1 MVSGRCYTAI
11 LLVEIVQRNSYIDLM
26 RATAITLMVAFHL
39 VWDLN
44 HFGYVTTDIPNGF
57 FWKELRAIIVS
68 LFLFSVGASL
78 VYSYQGGI
86 SSKKLCWRLF
96 KISSAAFLVTLS
108 SLITFPEHW
117 IYFGVLHFIAVA
129 TVLLVWLVGRPKLAL
144 LLSMLTFIAYIVLE
158 IPWNWPFNYIEGYI
172 SKHPSDLVTPFP
184 WLALPLLGI
193 WATHFRIFG
202 LGPANQKAISPYV
215 TSLSQHSLLIYL
227 LHQPLLFAG
236 FSAIEWIN

>member
-1 MVSGRCYTAI
+1 MR
-11 LLVEIVQRNSYIDLM
+11 RNNYIDLM
-26 RATAITLMVAFHL
+26 RATAIILMVAFHF

-96 KISSAAFLVTLS
+96 KISSAALLVTLS
-108 SLITFPEHW
+108 SLFTLPEHW
-117 IYFGVLHFIAVA
+117 IYFGILHFIAVA
-129 TVLLVWLVGRPKLAL
+129 TVLLVWLVNKPKLAL
-144 LLSMLTFIAYIVLE
+144 FLSVFVMTSYLAIE
-158 IPWNWPFNYIEGYI
+158 IPWNWPFNYIQGSI
-172 SKHPSDLVTPFP
+172 SKYPSDLVTPFP

-193 WATHFRIFG
+193 WAAHFRIFG
-202 LGPANQKAISPYV
+202 LDSANQKAISPYV

>member
-1 MVSGRCYTAI
+1 M
-11 LLVEIVQRNSYIDLM
+11 QRNSYIDFM
-26 RATAITLMVAFHL
+26 RAIAIILMVAFHF

-44 HFGYVTTDIPNGF
+44 HFGYIRADIPNGF
-57 FWKELRAIIVS
+57 FWKELRAVIVS

-86 SSKKLCWRLF
+86 SSKKLYWRLF

-108 SLITFPEHW
+108 SLITLPEHW

-129 TVLLVWLVGRPKLAL
+129 TFLLVWLVGKPSLAL
-144 LLSMLTFIAYIVLE
+144 LLSIVIFIAYIVIEL
-158 IPWNWPFNYIEGYI
+158 PYNWPFNYIGDYI

-202 LGPANQKAISPYV
+202 MAPANQKAIPPYV
-215 TSLSQHSLLIYL
+215 TLLSQHSLLIYL
-227 LHQPLLFAG
+227 LHQPLFFAV

>member
-1 MVSGRCYTAI
+1 
-11 LLVEIVQRNSYIDLM
+11 M
-26 RATAITLMVAFHL
+26 RATAIILMVAFHF

-57 FWKELRAIIVS
+57 FWKELRAVIVS

-129 TVLLVWLVGRPKLAL
+129 TVLLVWVVGKPKLAL
-144 LLSMLTFIAYIVLE
+144 LLSIFIFTAYMVIE

-193 WATHFRIFG
+193 WATHFKIFG
-202 LGPANQKAISPYV
+202 MALEHQYPMPSFV
-215 TSLSQHSLLIYL
+215 TLLSRHSLLIYL
-227 LHQPLLFAG
+227 FHQPLLFAG
-236 FSAIEWIN
+236 FSVIEWVI